1 MFPEYGAVDARILVY
16 PCARTSP
23 TACCGHAPGSPHIWG
38 HPIQAGRTVA
48 DGGVLM
54 SEKKSRPMS
63 PESIFSTLEHISQ
76 AIDAMTAVVG
86 ELRSYLDEHWEVIE
100 VSSIAL
106 EPEELE
112 LAEMEASPRTV
123 H

>member
-1 MFPEYGAVDARILVY
+1 MARVMRAYWSILV
-16 PCARTSP
+16 R
-23 TACCGHAPGSPHIWG
+23 GHRPQYLVAMLRA
-38 HPIQAGRTVA
+38 HPISRTIPGQAGRTVA
-48 DGGVLM
+48 NGGVLM

-63 PESIFSTLEHISQ
+63 PESILSTLEHISQ

-86 ELRSYLDEHWEVIE
+86 ELRSYLDNHWEVIE

-112 LAEMEASPRTV
+112 LAEMEANTRTV